1 MYLSNDICNKKCTLF
16 FIFKGMERKRE
27 QEIIES

>member
-1 MYLSNDICNKKCTLF
+1 MYLFNDICNKKCTF
-16 FIFKGMERKRE
+16 FQGMERKRE